1 MSFLNELQKRKNV
14 LKKTETV
21 VTKVDGQ
28 RYVEK
33 DSVVTAIC
41 PNTYGFVVDTKPD
54 NVPALISDH
63 VYIGSQDCTASNVIE
78 AYNIKH
84 VLSLGINVDI
94 AVSNKVINCLDLP
107 ETDIKEVLL
116 ESLPYIRQAVD
127 SKENVLVHCNAGVS
141 RTSMVAIAYLMHYE
155 NMHFEN
161 AYDLVKS
168 KRPAIQPNDGFRKQ
182 LKAMQPGQI
191 I

>member
-127 SKENVLVHCNAGVS
+127 SKVNVLVHCNAGVS
-141 RTSMVAIAYLMHYE
+141 LPI
-155 NMHFEN
+155 
-161 AYDLVKS
+161 
-168 KRPAIQPNDGFRKQ
+168 KQ
-182 LKAMQPGQI
+182 RAFVRFVLHIG
-191 I
+191 

>member
-63 VYIGSQDCTASNVIE
+63 VYIG
-78 AYNIKH
+78 
-84 VLSLGINVDI
+84 
-94 AVSNKVINCLDLP
+94 
-107 ETDIKEVLL
+107 
-116 ESLPYIRQAVD
+116 
-127 SKENVLVHCNAGVS
+127 
-141 RTSMVAIAYLMHYE
+141 
-155 NMHFEN
+155 
-161 AYDLVKS
+161 
-168 KRPAIQPNDGFRKQ
+168 
-182 LKAMQPGQI
+182 
-191 I
+191 

>member
-21 VTKVDGQ
+21 VTKIDGQ

-54 NVPALISDH
+54 NVPVLISDH
-63 VYIGSQDCTASNVIE
+63 VYIGSQDCTASNIID
-78 AYNIKH
+78 AYDIKH

-94 AVSNKVINCLDLP
+94 AVGNKFINCLDIP
-107 ETDIKEVLL
+107 ETNIKEVLL
-116 ESLPYIRQAVD
+116 EGLPYIRKAVNY
-127 SKENVLVHCNAGVS
+127 KENVLVHCNAGVS

-155 NMHFEN
+155 NMKFED
-161 AYDLVKS
+161 AYELVKS
-168 KRPAIQPNDGFRKQ
+168 RRPAVQPNDGFRKQ